1 MRKIL
6 VIDDDMMV
14 RETIIEILESAG
26 YDVLSAEDGKRGLAL
41 FLRERPDLVIT
52 DIIMPEMEGLQTIT
66 EIRRS
71 GSAVKVIAISGGCR
85 LFNRDFL
92 AIARLLGASDVIAKP
107 FDAGDLLSRVGDCL
121 VA

>member
-1 MRKIL
+1 L
-6 VIDDDMMV
+6 VIFSPDPRQRSPHSGRKSTYPTV
-14 RETIIEILESAG
+14 QIPQAS
-26 YDVLSAEDGKRGLAL
+26 SDGKRGLAL
-41 FLRERPDLVIT
+41 FLSERPDLVIT

-71 GSAVKVIAISGGCR
+71 GSAVKVIAMSGGCR

-92 AIARLLGASDVIAKP
+92 EIARLLGASDVIAKP
-107 FDAGDLLSRVGDCL
+107 FDSDDFLCRVGDCL